1 MKLEKFESELIDADE
16 NGNFQAF
23 CQKNFMHGTPFV
35 FSGRDTDYFTFK
47 SLICDKYSISHPD
60 VFIVGSGKLGFSPLK
75 RTEFSLDSDID
86 VAIVSASL
94 SEKVDE
100 LGVQFEYSRR
110 KAEYSL
116 TERQESKY
124 NKYLRYKAIGWTR
137 PDLIP
142 EVSAS
147 LKAFK
152 SEWFDFFQSIS
163 HGRSSVGNYKVSAG
177 LYKSL
182 AHLEKYTEY
191 SLKQIMKKLKVG
203 N

>member
-1 MKLEKFESELIDADE
+1 MTLEEFERELIDAGKS
-16 NGNFQAF
+16 GNFQAF
-23 CQKNFMHGTPFV
+23 CQKHFMHGTPFV
-35 FSGRDTDYFTFK
+35 FSGRDSDYFTFK
-47 SLICDKYSISHPD
+47 SHICEKYKIAHPD
-60 VFIVGSGKLGFSPLK
+60 VFIVGSGKLGFSPLS

-86 VAIVSASL
+86 VAIVSSSL
-94 SEKVDE
+94 SERVDE
-100 LGVQFEYSRR
+100 LGAQFEYSRR
-110 KAEYSL
+110 NAEYSL
-116 TERQESKY
+116 TARQERRY

-163 HGRSSVGNYKVSAG
+163 HGRSSVGNYKVNAG

-182 AHLEKYTEY
+182 AHLEKYTEH
-191 SLKQIMKKLKVG
+191 SLKQIINKLKIG